1 MLTNSQHGF
10 IPNHSTVTAMLEI
23 ANKWF
28 RNIDIGQLNG
38 VVFLDLKESI
48 RYCRSIIKYYNIN
61 YIFMGK
67 KELLLIGSD
76 LTYQT
81 ESNIVG

>member
-1 MLTNSQHGF
+1 MPTNSQNGF

-23 ANKWF
+23 ANKCF

-38 VVFLDLKESI
+38 VVFLDLKKAFDTVDHKI
-48 RYCRSIIKYYNIN
+48 LQHKLHLYGI
-61 YIFMGK
+61 

-81 ESNIVG
+81 ESSIVG